1 MENGARRGKMGRG
14 MVRQAKG
21 KDLKNGRKV
30 RVGKMGEGFRVGKK
44 GKD

>member
-1 MENGARRGKMGRG
+1 MGKMGRG

-30 RVGKMGEGFRVGKK
+30 RIGKGGKGGKNGGRV
-44 GKD
+44 